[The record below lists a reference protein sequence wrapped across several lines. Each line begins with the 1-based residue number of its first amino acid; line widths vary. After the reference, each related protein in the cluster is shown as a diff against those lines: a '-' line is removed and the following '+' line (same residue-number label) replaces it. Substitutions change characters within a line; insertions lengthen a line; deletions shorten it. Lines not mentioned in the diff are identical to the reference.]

1 MAPSAMRRLLVIRT
15 DAIGDMICTT
25 PLLHLLHRHFPQ
37 TQIWVAA
44 SDRNADVIASDPAVA
59 RVVTLVEKGKI
70 RRAGISELRSSSFDI
85 VLQCVT
91 NSTTKYGLIS
101 RFVAPHA
108 VIAGLAHRERPEYEG
123 LYTTLVDVPDL
134 YSRHY
139 VDIMLEFARQEFH
152 LDIAARDRSPRIVV
166 EPAVEESADRFFA
179 EHHLRR
185 GEPVLVN
192 CSAAQPSKRW
202 PHEQYHALLALLT
215 AQGKSVLLSS
225 VEADQPLVDALRARH
240 DSVPIHAPTIRHLA
254 SISERCAMI
263 ITPDTAVVH
272 VASATGTPVV
282 ALYAD
287 LNNVVAQ
294 WLPYHVPF
302 RAVRSPSAHV
312 ESITATQVVDAM
324 NDLEQEIQHT
334 SSPRNGNI

>member
-1 MAPSAMRRLLVIRT
+1 
-15 DAIGDMICTT
+15 MIAC
-25 PLLHLLHRHFPQ
+25 
-37 TQIWVAA
+37 
-44 SDRNADVIASDPAVA
+44 DPAVA

-70 RRAGISELRSSSFDI
+70 RRAGISELRSASFDV

-91 NSTTKYGLIS
+91 NSATKYGLIS
-101 RFVAPHA
+101 KFIAPHA

-123 LYTTLVDVPDL
+123 LYSALIEVPDL

-139 VDIMLEFARQEFH
+139 VDIMLEFARQVFH
-152 LDIAARDRSPRIVV
+152 VESDARERSPRIVV
-166 EPAVEESADRFFA
+166 EPLVEESADHFFA

-192 CSAAQPSKRW
+192 CSAAQPTKRW
-202 PHEQYHALLALLT
+202 PLEQYHALLTLLT

-225 VEADQPLVDALRARH
+225 VIADRPLVDALIAQH
-240 DSVPIHAPTIRHLA
+240 GAVPINAPTIRHLA

-302 RAVRSPSAHV
+302 RAVRSASAHV
-312 ESITATQVVDAM
+312 GSITAAQVADAM
-324 NDLEQEIQHT
+324 NNLEQEIQQT
-334 SSPRNGNI
+334 STLRHGTI